1 MIYRQSIV
9 LGAVFIVAS
18 EFMLASMG
26 AVIKTAAVG
35 LPNEMIVFFRNLFG
49 LLVLAPWLW
58 QAGRAYLRTHVPHL
72 HVLRGVAGVSAMYCF
87 FYAIGHIKLAD
98 AMLFKLTSPLF
109 IPVVAFFW
117 LSERMAVAVRWALV
131 VGFVG
136 VILVLQPGEHIDPVM
151 LIALAGSVLAALA
164 KTTVRRLSTTEPA
177 LRVVFYFAVVA
188 LGVSAVPLLWA
199 WQTPTTEEWLLL
211 VLVGVLATLG
221 QLFMTRG
228 YGAAPASQVGVY
240 TYSAVLFGAAYGW
253 LIWGETWDMVS
264 FAGAILVV
272 LAGALALRGRTR
284 PTDF

>member
-9 LGAVFIVAS
+9 LGAAFIVAS
-18 EFMLASMG
+18 EFMLTSMG

-58 QAGRAYLRTHVPHL
+58 QAGRANLRTEVPHL
-72 HVLRGVAGVSAMYCF
+72 HLLRGLAGVSAMYCF

-98 AMLFKLTSPLF
+98 AMLLKLTSPLF

-117 LSERMAVAVRWALV
+117 LGERMPVTVRWALG

-136 VILVLQPGEHIDPVM
+136 VVMVLQPGEEIDPVM
-151 LIALAGSVLAALA
+151 LVALAGSALAALA
-164 KTTVRRLSTTEPA
+164 MTTVRRLSATEPA
-177 LRVVFYFAVVA
+177 LRVVFYFAMVA
-188 LGVSAVPLLWA
+188 LGVSAIPLVWA
-199 WQTPTTEEWLLL
+199 WQTPTTEQWLLL

-228 YGAAPASQVGVY
+228 YGTAPASQVGVY

-253 LIWGETWDMVS
+253 LIWDETWGMAS
-264 FAGAILVV
+264 IAGAILVV
-272 LAGALALRGRTR
+272 LAGALALRGHAR